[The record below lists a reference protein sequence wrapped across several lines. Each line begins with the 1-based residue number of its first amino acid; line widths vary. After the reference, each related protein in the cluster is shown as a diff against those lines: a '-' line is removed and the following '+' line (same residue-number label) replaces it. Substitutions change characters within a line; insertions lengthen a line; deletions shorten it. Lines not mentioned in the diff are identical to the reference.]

1 MQILTLG
8 LNHHTAP
15 VEVRER
21 LAFPENDQPQALTRL
36 LEEYGL
42 SEAAILSTCNR
53 SELYIAVDSEHGLDG
68 AQRFLADT
76 RAVDV
81 QQLQSHFYTLS
92 GEDAA
97 THLFRVACGVD
108 SLVLGESQIL
118 KQVRTALDTAQ
129 QHGSA
134 RLLLNELFQRS
145 LRTGKRARS
154 ETDIGRGHLSISTAA
169 VELAGQVFDDLEACH
184 AMLLGAGEMG
194 ELTAQYLVDADVA
207 SLRVANR
214 TFARAQELAARFSGQ
229 AVDFNNLTNQLAET
243 DIVISSTSA
252 PDFVLTPHMLG
263 QAMLQRRGRPIFLI
277 DIAVPRDIDPAVRK
291 IDNVFLFDIDD
302 LQQVV
307 ASNRQERE
315 REIAKVQLIIED
327 ELRGFLHW
335 LNALGAGP
343 LIRDLRQR
351 ATNLQNVE
359 LQRWNAKLEHL
370 SEKDRKIV
378 EGILRGYANK
388 LLHEP
393 LVQVRQFAND
403 DDSYIRLDT
412 VRRLFD
418 LSNGA
423 KGSTE
428 GDSTS

>member
-1 MQILTLG
+1 M
-8 LNHHTAP
+8 
-15 VEVRER
+15 
-21 LAFPENDQPQALTRL
+21 
-36 LEEYGL
+36 
-42 SEAAILSTCNR
+42 
-53 SELYIAVDSEHGLDG
+53 
-68 AQRFLADT
+68 
-76 RAVDV
+76 
-81 QQLQSHFYTLS
+81 
-92 GEDAA
+92 
-97 THLFRVACGVD
+97 
-108 SLVLGESQIL
+108 
-118 KQVRTALDTAQ
+118 
-129 QHGSA
+129 
-134 RLLLNELFQRS
+134 
-145 LRTGKRARS
+145 
-154 ETDIGRGHLSISTAA
+154 
-169 VELAGQVFDDLEACH
+169 
-184 AMLLGAGEMG
+184 
-194 ELTAQYLVDADVA
+194 
-207 SLRVANR
+207 
-214 TFARAQELAARFSGQ
+214 
-229 AVDFNNLTNQLAET
+229 
-243 DIVISSTSA
+243 
-252 PDFVLTPHMLG
+252 
-263 QAMLQRRGRPIFLI
+263 
-277 DIAVPRDIDPAVRK
+277 
-291 IDNVFLFDIDD
+291 
-302 LQQVV
+302 

-388 LLHEP
+388 LLHDP

>member
-1 MQILTLG
+1 
-8 LNHHTAP
+8 
-15 VEVRER
+15 
-21 LAFPENDQPQALTRL
+21 
-36 LEEYGL
+36 
-42 SEAAILSTCNR
+42 
-53 SELYIAVDSEHGLDG
+53 
-68 AQRFLADT
+68 
-76 RAVDV
+76 
-81 QQLQSHFYTLS
+81 
-92 GEDAA
+92 
-97 THLFRVACGVD
+97 
-108 SLVLGESQIL
+108 
-118 KQVRTALDTAQ
+118 
-129 QHGSA
+129 
-134 RLLLNELFQRS
+134 
-145 LRTGKRARS
+145 
-154 ETDIGRGHLSISTAA
+154 
-169 VELAGQVFDDLEACH
+169 
-184 AMLLGAGEMG
+184 LLGAGEMG

-229 AVDFNNLTNQLAET
+229 AVDFNNMTNQLAET

-252 PDFVLTPHMLG
+252 PNFVLTPHMLG

-277 DIAVPRDIDPAVRK
+277 DIAVPRDIDPAVRE

-351 ATNLQNVE
+351 AANLQNVE

-388 LLHEP
+388 LLHDP

-423 KGSTE
+423 NGSTE